1 MPPYTD
7 DEIRQVLVNLQRTR
21 PAYSEL
27 LSVYRELFLAQNRL
41 TGQNDPLALT
51 LDRDEAHGRIGS
63 GHPLFSP
70 EAFPLDPEAHAAF
83 LRTVCDLAETAPD
96 PLASCAREL
105 AVNLSRRRLDM
116 GALGHAVLIADEEAL
131 AGVAADLGVDAGAL
145 RFLLTNAL
153 VPLAARFA
161 VKAANLLMGAPDW
174 RRGRCPIC
182 GRLPALS
189 ALVAEGERQLICGFC
204 QHQWA
209 VPRIL
214 CPACETR
221 DPGAISYFFSQEEAE
236 YRVYTCDTCRFYL
249 KTVDLR
255 QLGRPFYPPAEVL
268 LTLHLD
274 IQAQEQGFSANT
286 VEAVA

>member
-1 MPPYTD
+1 MQPYTD
-7 DEIRQVLVNLQRTR
+7 DEIRQVLLNLERAR

-27 LSVYRELFLAQNRL
+27 LGVYRDLFLAQNRVA
-41 TGQNDPLALT
+41 GQREPLALT
-51 LDRDEAHGRIGS
+51 LDRDEAHRRIDSGR
-63 GHPLFSP
+63 PLFSP
-70 EAFPLDPEAHAAF
+70 ETFPLDPKAHADF
-83 LRTVCDLAETAPD
+83 LRKVCDLVETAPD

-105 AVNLSRRRLDM
+105 AVNLSRRLLDM
-116 GALGHAVLIADEEAL
+116 GTLGHAVLIADEAAL
-131 AGVAADLGVDAGAL
+131 AKVAAGLGLDIGAL
-145 RFLLTNAL
+145 HFLVTNAL
-153 VPLAARFA
+153 APLAARFA
-161 VKAANLLMGAPDW
+161 AKAADLLVGAAGW

-209 VPRIL
+209 VPRML

-249 KTVDLR
+249 KTVDLD
-255 QLGRPFYPPAEVL
+255 QLTRPFYPPAEVI

-274 IQAQEQGFSANT
+274 IQAQEQGFSADT
-286 VEAVA
+286 VEAFA

>member
-41 TGQNDPLALT
+41 TGQIEPLALT
-51 LDRDEAHGRIGS
+51 LDRDDAHGRIGS
-63 GHPLFSP
+63 GRPLLSP
-70 EAFPLDPEAHAAF
+70 ETFPLDPDALADF

-116 GALGHAVLIADEEAL
+116 GALGHALLIADEEAL
-131 AGVAADLGVDAGAL
+131 AGVATELGLDAGAL

-161 VKAANLLMGAPDW
+161 AKAATLLMGAPDW

-189 ALVAEGERQLICGFC
+189 TLVEEGERQLICGFC
-204 QHQWA
+204 QHQW
-209 VPRIL
+209 VLPRIL

-249 KTVDLR
+249 KTIDLR
-255 QLGRPFYPPAEVL
+255 QLSRPFYPPAEVL

-274 IQAQEQGFSANT
+274 IQAQEQGFSADT